1 MVGSSRVRKVVLLL
15 LVAVLLLPPLARAK
29 ENRAR
34 ERTSPRQSFTTLWRA
49 VPEVWTLFKSIW
61 EKEGS
66 SLDPFGQPK
75 PNEGSSLDPFG
86 GK

>member
-1 MVGSSRVRKVVLLL
+1 MALLL
-15 LVAVLLLPPLARAK
+15 LVAALLLPPLAF
-29 ENRAR
+29 AR
-34 ERTSPRQSFTTLWRA
+34 EAQVKERPSPRPTLAALWN
-49 VPEVWTLFKSIW
+49 VLPQVWTLFKCIW

-66 SLDPFGQPK
+66 SLDPFGPPK

>member
-1 MVGSSRVRKVVLLL
+1 MVGSSRVRKVLLLL
-15 LVAVLLLPPLARAK
+15 LVTVLLLPSLAFAIDAQAK
-29 ENRAR
+29 ERP
-34 ERTSPRQSFTTLWRA
+34 SPRQGLTALLNA
-49 VPEVWTLFKSIW
+49 IPEVWTLFKSIW

-66 SLDPFGQPK
+66 SLDPFGPPK